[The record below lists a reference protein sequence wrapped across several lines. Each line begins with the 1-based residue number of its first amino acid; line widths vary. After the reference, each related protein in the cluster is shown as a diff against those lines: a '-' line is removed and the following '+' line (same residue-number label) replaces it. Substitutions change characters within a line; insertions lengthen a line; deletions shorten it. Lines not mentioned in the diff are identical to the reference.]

1 MSKTRV
7 ELVAKVLSI
16 LQEEGAGQSLS
27 NEDKA
32 KVDENIIPIK
42 DELKSSGIL
51 VIGDIEAINDDIF
64 LPLARLIANECGDEF
79 GMPYDDAKRALAE
92 RRIKRVTA
100 VKVYFQPQSAEYF

>member
-1 MSKTRV
+1 MTNVSDAI
-7 ELVAKVLSI
+7 ELISRF
-16 LQEEGAGQSLS
+16 E
-27 NEDKA
+27 KA
-32 KVDENIIPIK
+32 N
-42 DELKSSGIL
+42 IL

-79 GMPYDDAKRALAE
+79 GMPYDDVKRALAE